1 MRCPCGRWLPSGARD
16 RTYCPDHSLDRKDRI
31 NRTLFNCAGGV
42 PALTDFS
49 YHFRSKYAE
58 LFSTYEEVDC
68 TGCRIICLSLRPDTA
83 SIRSLSKILYSKGGC
98 TDREAYV
105 AWCLGV
111 ALGSCGVSSSHSH
124 SASNRSSP
132 GSASYRSPETCTS
145 SRSRSSVA
153 SYRSP
158 RRSSAACH
166 GATPFQGL
174 PPDARTTNGS
184 RL

>member
-1 MRCPCGRWLPSGARD
+1 MCPYVSTCVCLLPLAQAKTSSRVCAFLKNGQVLQIWYHSRCAFLLCSLLKLMAKQSSPGA
-16 RTYCPDHSLDRKDRI
+16 
-31 NRTLFNCAGGV
+31 
-42 PALTDFS
+42 
-49 YHFRSKYAE
+49 
-58 LFSTYEEVDC
+58 
-68 TGCRIICLSLRPDTA
+68 
-83 SIRSLSKILYSKGGC
+83 
-98 TDREAYV
+98 
-105 AWCLGV
+105 

-174 PPDARTTNGS
+174 PADARTTNGS